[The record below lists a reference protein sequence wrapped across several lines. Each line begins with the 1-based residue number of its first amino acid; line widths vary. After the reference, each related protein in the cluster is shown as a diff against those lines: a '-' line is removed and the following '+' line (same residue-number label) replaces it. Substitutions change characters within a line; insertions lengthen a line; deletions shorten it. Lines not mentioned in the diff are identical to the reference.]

1 MLPEILETIMLICFG
16 FSWPISVVKNIKAR
30 TAKSMSLPFIL
41 LILLGYVAGIASKF
55 IAGNYSYVLVVY
67 FLNIASVG
75 ANLVVYFIN
84 LNYDRKRIITG
95 EQMGGK
101 TL

>member
-1 MLPEILETIMLICFG
+1 MTPEILETIMLICFG

-41 LILLGYVAGIASKF
+41 LILFGYVAGIASKF

-84 LNYDRKRIITG
+84 LNHDRKKTTTG
-95 EQMGGK
+95 EQMGGE